1 MSRSKNPITVIFSMA
16 LLGTLLCVIARFGYV
31 AYIIVQADESLNSL
45 PLELLFIDVM
55 ELHYFAL
62 YGAGGGV
69 IFGIILVL
77 VDLLR
82 YGGQAEDYSWKNSED
97 SQPFAEDQVKAHRME
112 IGDRYQKE
120 HPPKGQ
126 NGNTK

>member
-69 IFGIILVL
+69 ILGVIFVL

-82 YGGQAEDYSWKNSED
+82 FGGRSDDYTWANQEEIKPFVEDE
-97 SQPFAEDQVKAHRME
+97 VKARRME
-112 IGDRYQKE
+112 IGDRYLE
-120 HPPKGQ
+120 ERPPENKSDD
-126 NGNTK
+126 TK